1 MPLTMTPKITIEEPI
16 PGNSLSLRRQ
26 QTEISSKSTSM
37 IRQPPVFDFATTK
50 QTKNK
55 NQKPKTIHKAI
66 TISTYNVRTL
76 KRLGKLHQL
85 IHGCSDNNIDLVAV
99 QEHRWQTHEQTST
112 YIETWNNSKW
122 RFEYSSA
129 TSTGQGGVGLLM
141 NPRFSA
147 LHSSTEKISDRILII
162 HFNTN
167 PAITI
172 IVAYA
177 PTEDKCDADK
187 ELFYDDLQKCTLDV
201 PPHNVLMLAGDL
213 NARVGLDSHSTNPR
227 VIGKHTYH
235 DTTDDNGNRLLN
247 YCETCNMRS
256 TQTRFP
262 QPKSRTWTWL
272 HPNGKSK
279 AQLDHILING
289 KWLNSIRNARAY
301 NTVELHSDHRIVSVK
316 MSISLRA
323 PKKTKHR
330 RTTYDWT
337 KLQNNCSLQSQFN
350 IEVQNRY
357 DALNA
362 NNPDN
367 NNNIQTEYNNFIDS
381 IKETTEKLI
390 GHTKQ
395 KKKKNWVSDE
405 TTNMLKQRNQAKKLF
420 KQKPNPN
427 NKNNWHE
434 INKHLNTSYQ
444 NDKIKF
450 LEDKLEQLNQAA
462 ISNQSRT
469 TWKIIDEISGKRK
482 YNNATKIKGA
492 NGTKINSTAELM
504 NEWKQYFEGLLN
516 VKSNTSQINQAI
528 ASADEDLLINTDPI
542 TTDEVRQA
550 IKQLKNGKSPGLDH
564 IITPEVLKYGGDWII
579 EKLCC
584 ICNEIF
590 ENQTAPKQF
599 NTNII
604 IPIPKKGD
612 KTLMSNYRGISLM
625 SVAAKT
631 YNRILLNRIRDP
643 VDSILRTNQAG
654 FRKGRSCTD
663 QIHTIRRILEGAMDK
678 QLPIY
683 ITFID
688 FKKAFDSIERKTMFN
703 ILRHYGI
710 PMKMVK
716 AIQAIYNNSRSA
728 VLVDDQLTDEFD
740 ITTGVLQGDT
750 LAPFLFIIVIDFI
763 MKNAE
768 KQHTNEQGEHGFVTN
783 RRQSQRQSM
792 I

>member
-1 MPLTMTPKITIEEPI
+1 M
-16 PGNSLSLRRQ
+16 
-26 QTEISSKSTSM
+26 
-37 IRQPPVFDFATTK
+37 
-50 QTKNK
+50 
-55 NQKPKTIHKAI
+55 
-66 TISTYNVRTL
+66 
-76 KRLGKLHQL
+76 
-85 IHGCSDNNIDLVAV
+85 VAV
-99 QEHRWQTHEQTST
+99 QEHRCQTHEQTST

-147 LHSSTEKISDRILII
+147 LHSSTEKISDRILIV

-213 NARVGLDSHSTNPR
+213 NARVGLDSHSANPR

-357 DALNA
+357 DALNT

-381 IKETTEKLI
+381 IK
-390 GHTKQ
+390 KQ
-395 KKKKNWVSDE
+395 QKN
-405 TTNMLKQRNQAKKLF
+405 
-420 KQKPNPN
+420 
-427 NKNNWHE
+427 
-434 INKHLNTSYQ
+434 
-444 NDKIKF
+444 
-450 LEDKLEQLNQAA
+450 
-462 ISNQSRT
+462 
-469 TWKIIDEISGKRK
+469 
-482 YNNATKIKGA
+482 
-492 NGTKINSTAELM
+492 
-504 NEWKQYFEGLLN
+504 
-516 VKSNTSQINQAI
+516 
-528 ASADEDLLINTDPI
+528 
-542 TTDEVRQA
+542 
-550 IKQLKNGKSPGLDH
+550 
-564 IITPEVLKYGGDWII
+564 
-579 EKLCC
+579 
-584 ICNEIF
+584 
-590 ENQTAPKQF
+590 
-599 NTNII
+599 
-604 IPIPKKGD
+604 
-612 KTLMSNYRGISLM
+612 
-625 SVAAKT
+625 
-631 YNRILLNRIRDP
+631 
-643 VDSILRTNQAG
+643 
-654 FRKGRSCTD
+654 
-663 QIHTIRRILEGAMDK
+663 
-678 QLPIY
+678 
-683 ITFID
+683 
-688 FKKAFDSIERKTMFN
+688 
-703 ILRHYGI
+703 
-710 PMKMVK
+710 
-716 AIQAIYNNSRSA
+716 
-728 VLVDDQLTDEFD
+728 
-740 ITTGVLQGDT
+740 
-750 LAPFLFIIVIDFI
+750 
-763 MKNAE
+763 
-768 KQHTNEQGEHGFVTN
+768 
-783 RRQSQRQSM
+783 
-792 I
+792 